1 MNLAI
6 QTIANDKTLKSDTV
20 QDLKRF
26 TRNLCQHKL
35 KKENN

>member
-1 MNLAI
+1 MDLAI

-20 QDLKRF
+20 EDLKRF
-26 TRNLCQHKL
+26 THNLYQHKL